1 LTTELVKFGRY
12 VLVEKIGE
20 GASARVYKAV
30 RSGPMGFRKEVAIK
44 QLRPHVAKGRKAVK
58 ALINEARLG
67 GFLRHPNIVE
77 IHEFDRVDET
87 FYISMEFVQGHSL
100 EQILQ
105 RVPNQGPIPPRIVAQ
120 IAIQICRGLDH
131 AHSATGDH
139 GRPMN
144 LVHRD
149 IKPANFMLTPQ
160 GVVKI
165 MDFGIARADTNLF
178 LTQVPGLT
186 KGTPAY
192 MSPEQTVGDKD
203 DPLDNRSD
211 LFSLASVIAEM
222 LTGEVAFKA
231 DKLYEILHRIARADT
246 AEALAQVEERAPEMV
261 PALRRAFA
269 KDPEDR
275 YPSAAEMCRD
285 LEAVLETLPGDEELA
300 PWLERWTAPPMPP
313 GSISSTTAGNLA
325 SLDEALAM
333 AKGSE
338 IDLGIPVDVVDVSG
352 ETGAPPTEARRSG
365 GMRFVLIAGLLAI
378 PVLLVVLGVVGLGL
392 GSVLWSDGSGGEGSQ
407 PEVSTEPGQPD
418 PGDTGGAEA
427 AVPANVEVGDDAAAG
442 EVAGGEDAVDAPV
455 IPAIVFS
462 SSPRGA
468 EVYLDG
474 RRLGRTSHCVRGT
487 PGAALVLGLD
497 QGTDEHFNEHV
508 VDSKA
513 LNDFE
518 GTDLA
523 RHLERIRGE
532 AAGEPLRV
540 GVIGVWTEAKVS
552 FLLYDL
558 KTRAHVHELATCS
571 ALTAS
576 ASRAQHFNAL
586 DQLRKVLGVQVF
598 DSVGEFGDWLLPD
611 GEAST
616 LSRDHG
622 AYAPALTI
630 DEGDGEASPEDRD
643 LLSFLYRDSS
653 AVELDTLV
661 GGYSGALVY
670 QASSVDALG
679 HAQAP
684 SVAKLGPRELIAH
697 ERVAFERVEPIL
709 GNNAPAIRGYVDLGD
724 RAGIKYSYAAMGRG
738 DIRTFQSLYQRGLEP
753 WRVDEILREVF
764 GEILGPFHAAAHFER
779 LPLLDYYTFSP
790 DQAPRAA
797 VNVER
802 VYGPGGDAPT
812 LRLPDGEPIRNVVD
826 FYREYL
832 PRHLGDAGEY
842 HYVSYVHG
850 DLNGANIL
858 VDARD
863 NLWIIDFF
871 HTARGHV
878 LQDLLKL
885 ENDLL
890 YIYTPVREEADLL
903 QALRIS
909 RALVDVEDLR
919 ATLPEELPGLEG
931 PDFRRAWATL
941 RTLRSIGGP
950 LVRHDRN
957 PIQSLIGMLRYAMH
971 TLVFEESSDLQK
983 RWALTTACLAAE
995 RVRSQEER
1003 NRDLR
1008 VAWLDS
1014 GTLGVSGRLGMT
1026 LCPGRRDHGRDLDA
1040 DLDTLDEAGVDRLVG
1055 LLTVHEL
1062 EWAGVAHIEDACA
1075 ERGITYIQLPIP
1087 DQGVPSVR
1095 EAVALTTY
1103 IAEWLEQGST
1113 IVVHCVGGLGR
1124 TGTLA
1129 ACLAVRRGM
1138 TADDAIAAVRKGR
1151 GPRAI
1156 ESPAQVRFVHEF
1168 AGAV

>member
-1 LTTELVKFGRY
+1 MALSVLITECLQRDFVGPVGAHEPLPNKLHIGRDES
-12 VLVEKIGE
+12 L
-20 GASARVYKAV
+20 RL
-30 RSGPMGFRKEVAIK
+30 MGRD
-44 QLRPHVAKGRKAVK
+44 PHV
-58 ALINEARLG
+58 
-67 GFLRHPNIVE
+67 
-77 IHEFDRVDET
+77 
-87 FYISMEFVQGHSL
+87 
-100 EQILQ
+100 
-105 RVPNQGPIPPRIVAQ
+105 GPVAQ
-120 IAIQICRGLDH
+120 
-131 AHSATGDH
+131 
-139 GRPMN
+139 
-144 LVHRD
+144 V
-149 IKPANFMLTPQ
+149 
-160 GVVKI
+160 
-165 MDFGIARADTNLF
+165 MDWARS
-178 LTQVPGLT
+178 Q
-186 KGTPAY
+186 
-192 MSPEQTVGDKD
+192 S
-203 DPLDNRSD
+203 
-211 LFSLASVIAEM
+211 
-222 LTGEVAFKA
+222 GER
-231 DKLYEILHRIARADT
+231 LEILHMRDWHDDGDARQHDH
-246 AEALAQVEERAPEMV
+246 LEM
-261 PALRRAFA
+261 F
-269 KDPEDR
+269 
-275 YPSAAEMCRD
+275 
-285 LEAVLETLPGDEELA
+285 
-300 PWLERWTAPPMPP
+300 
-313 GSISSTTAGNLA
+313 
-325 SLDEALAM
+325 
-333 AKGSE
+333 
-338 IDLGIPVDVVDVSG
+338 G
-352 ETGAPPTEARRSG
+352 E
-365 GMRFVLIAGLLAI
+365 
-378 PVLLVVLGVVGLGL
+378 
-392 GSVLWSDGSGGEGSQ
+392 
-407 PEVSTEPGQPD
+407 
-418 PGDTGGAEA
+418 
-427 AVPANVEVGDDAAAG
+427 
-442 EVAGGEDAVDAPV
+442 
-455 IPAIVFS
+455 
-462 SSPRGA
+462 
-468 EVYLDG
+468 
-474 RRLGRTSHCVRGT
+474 HCVRGT

-497 QGTDEHFNEHV
+497 QETATRANEHV

-523 RHLERIRGE
+523 RHLERIRE
-532 AAGEPLRV
+532 RAGQEPLRI

-586 DQLRKVLGVQVF
+586 DQLRKVLGVRVF
-598 DSVGEFGDWLLPD
+598 DSVGEFAEWLLPD

-616 LSRDHG
+616 MTRGHG

-630 DEGDGEASPEDRD
+630 DEGDGEVGPLDRD

-653 AVELDTLV
+653 SVELDTLV

-684 SVAKLGPRELIAH
+684 SVAKLGPRDQIAH
-697 ERVAFERVEPIL
+697 ERVAFERVESIL

-738 DIRTFQSLYQRGLEP
+738 DIRTFQSLYQRGLEQ

-764 GEILGPFHAAAHFER
+764 DEILGPFHAAAHFER

-790 DQAPRAA
+790 AQAERAA
-797 VNVER
+797 KNVGR
-802 VYGPGGDAPT
+802 VYGPGSDGPT
-812 LRLPDGEPIRNVVD
+812 LRLPDGVPVRNVVD
-826 FYREYL
+826 FYREYV

-890 YIYTPVREEADLL
+890 YIYTPVRGEADLL

-919 ATLPEELPGLEG
+919 APLPEQLSGLEG
-931 PDFRRAWATL
+931 AGFRRAWATL
-941 RTLRSIGGP
+941 RTLRDIGGR

-971 TLVFEESSDLQK
+971 TLAFVESDDLQK
-983 RWALTTACLAAE
+983 RWALATACLAAE
-995 RVRSQEER
+995 RIRSQEER

-1014 GTLGVSGRLGMT
+1014 AALGVTGRLGMT
-1026 LCPGRRDHGRDLDA
+1026 LCPGRRDHGRDLDE
-1040 DLDTLDEAGVDRLVG
+1040 DLDTLVTSGVQRLVG
-1055 LLTVHEL
+1055 LLTEHEL

-1075 ERGITYIQLPIP
+1075 RRRITYDLLPIP
-1087 DQGVPSVR
+1087 DQGIPSVR
-1095 EAVALTTY
+1095 EARALTTS
-1103 IAEWLEQGST
+1103 IAEGLERGES

-1129 ACLAVRRGM
+1129 ACLAVREGLS
-1138 TADDAIAAVRKGR
+1138 ADDAIAAVRAGR

-1168 AGAV
+1168 EGAL